1 MKQASR
7 DGIVR
12 IMKIREDLGYMIK
25 LFLLEY
31 LTSSGLPSSCTVPP
45 LLLEIKHYSSF
56 HKILLVGEGDFSFAL
71 CLAKSFGSAKEF
83 KVKYS
88 KAMKNLMELEN
99 MGCKIFHGVDVHTM
113 LHHPQLTRM
122 EFDGII
128 FNFPHAGCSNFR
140 CSSEKKQHHILSHQS
155 LVKGY
160 FKSSREMLTRSGEI
174 HVTHK
179 TSYPFTEWEI
189 ENLAEEAG
197 LFLVKE
203 EKEFSIRDYPDYL
216 NKRGAGKCDVYF
228 HVGEASTSRFP
239 KCLYPPAASSFR
251 PGALSISTWSDDIV
265 DMACT

>member
-1 MKQASR
+1 M
-7 DGIVR
+7 
-12 IMKIREDLGYMIK
+12 E
-25 LFLLEY
+25 LFSLERR
-31 LTSSGLPSSCTVPP
+31 
-45 LLLEIKHYSSF
+45 IKHYSSSQ
-56 HKILLVGEGDFSFAL
+56 KILLVGEGDFSFPV
-71 CLAKSFGSAKEF
+71 CLARTFCSATSMVATSLDSEEEL

-99 MGCKIFHGVDVHTM
+99 MGCKIFHGVDVHTV

>member
-1 MKQASR
+1 MGKLKMKKKLKKCEICEKSR
-7 DGIVR
+7 AKGNKTEAVFGWGVK
-12 IMKIREDLGYMIK
+12 MK
-25 LFLLEY
+25 
-31 LTSSGLPSSCTVPP
+31 
-45 LLLEIKHYSSF
+45 IKHYSSF

-71 CLAKSFGSAKEF
+71 CLAKSFGSASNMVATSLEEL